1 MPDSEQK
8 INQINDEENLH
19 RNLGLEEKYYKDI
32 KSMNLME
39 LIANEIERVSSTSN
53 SDSRQKDIANF
64 GIIIPPLDPQQSPV
78 QRTDE
83 TILLID
89 LLSNENVSIEQ
100 LIKNEA
106 NKELYTNNIDG
117 LLQNLN
123 INNKKLFYVPKKSGE
138 VNSEL
143 SKSFT
148 ELLTSA

>member
-1 MPDSEQK
+1 
-8 INQINDEENLH
+8 
-19 RNLGLEEKYYKDI
+19 
-32 KSMNLME
+32 MNLME

-64 GIIIPPLDPQQSPV
+64 GIIIPPLDPQQSQV

-123 INNKKLFYVPKKSGE
+123 IKNKKLFYVPKNREK
-138 VNSEL
+138 
-143 SKSFT
+143 
-148 ELLTSA
+148 

>member
-1 MPDSEQK
+1 
-8 INQINDEENLH
+8 
-19 RNLGLEEKYYKDI
+19 
-32 KSMNLME
+32 MNLME

-64 GIIIPPLDPQQSPV
+64 GIIIPPLDPQQSQV
-78 QRTDE
+78 QRTDG